1 MRWRKSLN
9 TKCAFVNSPASLQ
22 SNHAHPNR
30 CVSTASR
37 PLLTTHAE
45 HWKLNGSASA
55 SSVKPSVN
63 ARLGNAWRQS
73 AVSGAIDCRLC
84 PNYTACTVC
93 SVAAAADLRSVAHLQ
108 ERLVQVVELWNQFQT
123 ASTLKIRVSVVRF
136 RPWPPSLHRVATH
149 RQFRWVLTHT
159 CTRCFSA
166 SAIQMFAACCPA
178 ARCRA
183 Q

>member
-1 MRWRKSLN
+1 MCWRESLN
-9 TKCAFVNSPASLQ
+9 TRCVSVNSPANLQ
-22 SNHAHPNR
+22 SNHAHLNR

-55 SSVKPSVN
+55 DSVKQSVN
-63 ARLGNAWRQS
+63 ARLGNAWRQL
-73 AVSGAIDCRLC
+73 AVSGAIDCRLR

-108 ERLVQVVELWNQFQT
+108 KRSVQVVELWNQFQT

-136 RPWPPSLHRVATH
+136 RPWPPSIWRTAV
-149 RQFRWVLTHT
+149 
-159 CTRCFSA
+159 SK
-166 SAIQMFAACCPA
+166 ID
-178 ARCRA
+178 
-183 Q
+183 